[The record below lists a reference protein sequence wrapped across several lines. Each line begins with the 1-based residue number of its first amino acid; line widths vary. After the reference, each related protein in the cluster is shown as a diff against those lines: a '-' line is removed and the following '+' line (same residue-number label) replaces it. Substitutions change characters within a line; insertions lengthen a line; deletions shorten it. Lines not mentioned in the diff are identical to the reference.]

1 MNFIRNALYAIRGM
15 NIRNRLLMGFGAVG
29 LLLIFV
35 VGLSIYQLKYINQ
48 QTTRIDQLR
57 VPTSTASAALVK
69 NIYASL
75 ADLRGYM
82 LTGSDTFKKQRA
94 NVWTDIDQLQA
105 SMDTLSSNWTNPEN
119 IKQWTSFKEVL
130 EEFRNAQASVEDIAN
145 SPKQYPA
152 TVILTNEAIPLA
164 AVMSTKITALID
176 MEAELP
182 ATPERKKLLGI
193 MADVRGTLGLGL
205 ANIRAF
211 LLTGEAAYQSKFN
224 TLWAK
229 NQRRF
234 EDLQGASALLSP
246 EQAAAFD
253 TFSKRRSLF
262 NLLPGRMFKIRAS
275 EKWNMANYLLVKEA
289 APRANSLLKTLVG
302 DNGKGG
308 MVANQRKLLSD
319 DVAYSLAHSNS
330 LITELW
336 LLLFLS
342 LGLSLVIVRLTAGSI
357 TKPIAA
363 MTQAMKKLATGNS
376 SIDIPGLDRK
386 DEIGTMAESVNVFKV
401 NAIER
406 ARLEQESKA
415 AEQEQLKREQD
426 DREAAAAQQQ
436 AEADRERAEVA
447 EREARARRVDGL
459 ITAFEKEV
467 TDALNV
473 MASSSTEMSATAK
486 QLVTTSS
493 ETKNRSS
500 IVATASEETAR
511 NVNMVAA
518 AAEELSTS
526 VQEIGRQ
533 TSLASGI
540 SEEAVKEAAESEK
553 ATTALA
559 LSAEKINDVMS
570 LISDIAA
577 QTNLLALNATIES
590 ARAGDA
596 GKGFAVVASEVKT
609 LAGQTSDATDDITK
623 QIEEMQNLTQSAVNS
638 IQTIVEVNARSN
650 EVTSSIQ
657 TAIEQQSEA
666 TNEISQSIIQVAAGS
681 TEVSS
686 NINGVAEGADE
697 TGRAGDQVLG
707 VADELSKISEKLKH
721 DIEAFLAD
729 VRSA

>member
-1 MNFIRNALYAIRGM
+1 MPVVEGIIDAIRSM
-15 NIRNRLLMGFGAVG
+15 NIRNRLLIGFGALG
-29 LLLIFV
+29 LILTFV

-57 VPTSTASAALVK
+57 VPTSTASSALVK
-69 NIYASL
+69 DIYASL

-82 LTGSDTFKKQRA
+82 LTGNDAFKKQRA
-94 NVWTDIDQLQA
+94 NVWADIDQLQA
-105 SMDTLSSNWTNPEN
+105 RLDSLSSNWTNPQN
-119 IKQWTSFKEVL
+119 IKQWNDFKLVL
-130 EEFRNAQASVEDIAN
+130 EEFRSAQASVEDIAN

-152 TVILTNEAIPLA
+152 TVILVNEAVPLA
-164 AVMSTKITALID
+164 AVMSTQITALID
-176 MEAELP
+176 MEADMP
-182 ATPERKKLLGI
+182 ATAERKNLLGI
-193 MADVRGTLGLGL
+193 MADVRGTLGLAL

-211 LLTGEAAYQSKFN
+211 LLTGESAYQSKFTN
-224 TLWAK
+224 LWAK

-234 EDLQGASALLSP
+234 EDLEQAAGLLSP
-246 EQAAAFD
+246 EQAAAFAI
-253 TFSKRRSLF
+253 FSNKRFLF
-262 NLLPGRMFKIRAS
+262 NPIPTRMFKARTS

-289 APRANSLLKTLVG
+289 APRANALLGTLVG
-302 DNGKGG
+302 NNGKGG
-308 MVANQRKLLSD
+308 MVANQRKLLAT
-319 DVAYSLAHSNS
+319 DVEQSLSRSNS
-330 LITELW
+330 LITLLW

-342 LGLSLVIVRLTAGSI
+342 LGLSVIIVLLTAGSI
-357 TKPIAA
+357 TKPISA
-363 MTQAMKKLATGNS
+363 MTQAMKTLASGDS
-376 SIDIPGLDRK
+376 SVDIPSLDRK
-386 DEIGTMAESVNVFKV
+386 DEIGTMAESVNVFKL

-406 ARLEQESKA
+406 TRLEQESKA
-415 AEQEQLKREQD
+415 AEQAQLQREQD
-426 DREAAAAQQQ
+426 ERETAAAQQK
-436 AEADRERAEVA
+436 AEAERERAEVA
-447 EREARARRVDGL
+447 AGQARANRVDGL
-459 ITAFEKEV
+459 IASFEKEV

-486 QLVTTSS
+486 QLVATSS
-493 ETKNRSS
+493 ETKNRSA
-500 IVATASEETAR
+500 IVATASEETAT

-533 TSLASGI
+533 TSRASAI

-559 LSAEKINDVMS
+559 LAAEKINDVMA

-609 LAGQTSDATDDITK
+609 LAGQTSDATDDITS

-638 IQTIVEVNARSN
+638 IKAIVKVNARSN

-686 NINGVAEGADE
+686 NISGVADGADE
-697 TGRAGDQVLG
+697 TGRAGEQVLG
-707 VADELSKISEKLKH
+707 VANELSEISEKLKH

-729 VRSA
+729 VRAA

>member
-1 MNFIRNALYAIRGM
+1 MPFVENALNAIRSM
-15 NIRNRLLMGFGAVG
+15 NIRNRLLIGFGAVA
-29 LLLIFV
+29 LILAFV

-57 VPTSTASAALVK
+57 VPTATASSALVK
-69 NIYASL
+69 DVYASL

-82 LTGSDTFKKQRA
+82 LTGNDAFKKQRA
-94 NVWTDIDQLQA
+94 TTWGDIDQLQA
-105 SMDTLSSNWTNPEN
+105 RLDSLSSNWTNPQN
-119 IKQWTSFKEVL
+119 IKQWNDFKLVL
-130 EEFRNAQASVEDIAN
+130 EEFRSAQASVEDIAN

-152 TVILTNEAIPLA
+152 TVILVNEAVPLA
-164 AVMSTKITALID
+164 AVMSTQITALID
-176 MEAELP
+176 MEAGMP
-182 ATPERKKLLGI
+182 ATAERKNLLGI
-193 MADVRGTLGLGL
+193 MADVRGTLGLAL

-211 LLTGEAAYQSKFN
+211 LLTGETAYQSKFT
-224 TLWAK
+224 TLWTK

-234 EDLQGASALLSP
+234 EDLERAAGLLSP
-246 EQAAAFD
+246 KQAAAFD
-253 TFSKRRSLF
+253 IFSKKHVLF
-262 NLLPGRMFKIRAS
+262 NPIPARMFKVRAS

-289 APRANSLLKTLVG
+289 APLAKTLLSTLIG
-302 DNGKGG
+302 TDGKSG
-308 MVANQRKLLSD
+308 MVANQRKLLAT
-319 DVAYSLAHSNS
+319 DVEQSLSRSNS
-330 LITELW
+330 LITLLW

-342 LGLSLVIVRLTAGSI
+342 LGLSVLIVVLTAGSI

-363 MTQAMKKLATGNS
+363 MTQAMKTLASGDS
-376 SIDIPGLDRK
+376 SVDIPGLDRK
-386 DEIGTMAESVNVFKV
+386 DEVGTMAESVNVFKL

-406 ARLEQESKA
+406 TRLEQESKA
-415 AEQEQLKREQD
+415 AEQAELQRQQNES
-426 DREAAAAQQQ
+426 EAAAAQQKVE
-436 AEADRERAEVA
+436 AERERTEVA
-447 EREARARRVDGL
+447 ERQARADRVNGF
-459 ITAFEKEV
+459 IATFEEEV
-467 TDALNV
+467 TSALNV
-473 MASSSTEMSATAK
+473 MTSSSAEMSATSK
-486 QLVTTSS
+486 QLVATST

-500 IVATASEETAR
+500 IVASASEETAT

-533 TSLASGI
+533 TSRASAI

-559 LSAEKINDVMS
+559 LAAEKINDVMA

-609 LAGQTSDATDDITK
+609 LAGQTSDATDDITS
-623 QIEEMQNLTQSAVNS
+623 QIEKMQSLTQSAVNS
-638 IQTIVEVNARSN
+638 IKAIVEVNARSN
-650 EVTSSIQ
+650 EVTTSIQ

-686 NINGVAEGADE
+686 NISGVANGADE
-697 TGRAGDQVLG
+697 TGKAGEQVLG
-707 VADELSKISEKLKH
+707 VANELGQISEKLKH
-721 DIEAFLAD
+721 DIEAFLAN
-729 VRSA
+729 VRAA